1 MTGEFSRRSFLKYT
15 ALTAVA
21 VAGSSLLTGCSG
33 YAPVQHAPG
42 TSNTVLKVVSTLD
55 WVEYDEETNTTLF
68 RLVVTNGRKNALE
81 VTKAN
86 FAVKAD
92 GYLADQNN
100 KLEVTSPD
108 ALSYQVKQGETV
120 TYHVMAKGLNALT
133 DGPVTLT
140 FYPTC
145 SILSSTPTGNWPQR
159 FWNRI
164 SPTPLRPDLPGRK
177 NILVNNGG
185 ISHVLYIFPP
195 RIPEVFGSH
204 RSGCGRCQSAG
215 RL

>member
-68 RLVVTNGRKNALE
+68 RLVVTNGRKNALQL
-81 VTKAN
+81 TKAN

-92 GYLADQNN
+92 GYLADQND

-140 FYPTC
+140 FYP
-145 SILSSTPTGNWPQR
+145 
-159 FWNRI
+159 
-164 SPTPLRPDLPGRK
+164 DL
-177 NILVNNGG
+177 
-185 ISHVLYIFPP
+185 
-195 RIPEVFGSH
+195 
-204 RSGCGRCQSAG
+204 Q
-215 RL
+215 

>member
-140 FYPTC
+140 FYPDLQYPEFNANWELTADVLEPEE
-145 SILSSTPTGNWPQR
+145 SGPSTT
-159 FWNRI
+159 
-164 SPTPLRPDLPGRK
+164 
-177 NILVNNGG
+177 
-185 ISHVLYIFPP
+185 
-195 RIPEVFGSH
+195 
-204 RSGCGRCQSAG
+204 
-215 RL
+215 

>member
-21 VAGSSLLTGCSG
+21 VAGSSLLSGCEYG
-33 YAPVQHAPG
+33 YNPVQHAPG
-42 TSNTVLKVVSTLD
+42 TSNVVLKVRTTLD
-55 WVEYDEETNTTLF
+55 RVEYDEDSNTTLF
-68 RLVVTNGRKNALE
+68 RLVVTNGRVNALE

-86 FAVKAD
+86 FAVMAD

-108 ALSYQVKQGETV
+108 ALSYQVKRGETV

-140 FYPTC
+140 FYPDLQYPEFNANWELAADVLEPE
-145 SILSSTPTGNWPQR
+145 LSDPSTT
-159 FWNRI
+159 
-164 SPTPLRPDLPGRK
+164 
-177 NILVNNGG
+177 
-185 ISHVLYIFPP
+185 
-195 RIPEVFGSH
+195 
-204 RSGCGRCQSAG
+204 
-215 RL
+215 

>member
-42 TSNTVLKVVSTLD
+42 TSNTVLKVVSTLEQ
-55 WVEYDEETNTTLF
+55 VTYDKETKTTSF
-68 RLVVTNGRKNALE
+68 RLVVKNGRKNALE

-92 GYLADQNN
+92 RYLADQNN

-108 ALSYQVKQGETV
+108 ALSHQVKQGETV
-120 TYHVMAKGLNALT
+120 TYHVMAKELNALT

-140 FYPTC
+140 FYPDLQYPEFNANWELAADVLVPEE
-145 SILSSTPTGNWPQR
+145 SGPSTT
-159 FWNRI
+159 
-164 SPTPLRPDLPGRK
+164 
-177 NILVNNGG
+177 
-185 ISHVLYIFPP
+185 
-195 RIPEVFGSH
+195 
-204 RSGCGRCQSAG
+204 
-215 RL
+215 

>member
-42 TSNTVLKVVSTLD
+42 TSNTVLEVVSTLD
-55 WVEYDEETNTTLF
+55 RVEYDEETNTTLF
-68 RLVVTNGRKNALE
+68 RLVVTCGRKNALQL
-81 VTKAN
+81 TKAN

-108 ALSYQVKQGETV
+108 ALSYQVKQGETF
-120 TYHVMAKGLNALT
+120 TYYVKAKGLNPWEN
-133 DGPVTLT
+133 GPVTLT
-140 FYPTC
+140 YY
-145 SILSSTPTGNWPQR
+145 
-159 FWNRI
+159 
-164 SPTPLRPDLPGRK
+164 PDLQYSEFSANWELSADVLAPEGPGT
-177 NILVNNGG
+177 
-185 ISHVLYIFPP
+185 STT
-195 RIPEVFGSH
+195 
-204 RSGCGRCQSAG
+204 
-215 RL
+215 

>member
-55 WVEYDEETNTTLF
+55 WVEYKEDDNTTLF

-86 FAVKAD
+86 FAVKAE

-108 ALSYQVKQGETV
+108 ALSHQVKQGETV

-140 FYPTC
+140 FYPDLQYPEFNANWELAAEVLEPEE
-145 SILSSTPTGNWPQR
+145 SGPSTT
-159 FWNRI
+159 
-164 SPTPLRPDLPGRK
+164 
-177 NILVNNGG
+177 
-185 ISHVLYIFPP
+185 
-195 RIPEVFGSH
+195 
-204 RSGCGRCQSAG
+204 
-215 RL
+215 

>member
-55 WVEYDEETNTTLF
+55 RVEYDEVTNTTLF
-68 RLVVTNGRKNALE
+68 RLVVTNGRVNALE

-92 GYLADQNN
+92 GYLAYQNN

-108 ALSYQVKQGETV
+108 GLSYQVKRGETV

-140 FYPTC
+140 FYPDLQY
-145 SILSSTPTGNWPQR
+145 SEFSANWEL
-159 FWNRI
+159 
-164 SPTPLRPDLPGRK
+164 TADVLEPDLSDP
-177 NILVNNGG
+177 
-185 ISHVLYIFPP
+185 STT
-195 RIPEVFGSH
+195 
-204 RSGCGRCQSAG
+204 
-215 RL
+215 

>member
-86 FAVKAD
+86 FAVKAE
-92 GYLADQNN
+92 GYLAYQND
-100 KLEVTSPD
+100 KLQVIYPD
-108 ALSYQVKQGETV
+108 SLSHQVKQGETV
-120 TYHVMAKGLNALT
+120 TYYVTAKGLNART

-140 FYPTC
+140 FYPDLEYSEFNANWELTADA
-145 SILSSTPTGNWPQR
+145 LKSTT
-159 FWNRI
+159 
-164 SPTPLRPDLPGRK
+164 
-177 NILVNNGG
+177 
-185 ISHVLYIFPP
+185 
-195 RIPEVFGSH
+195 
-204 RSGCGRCQSAG
+204 
-215 RL
+215 

>member
-55 WVEYDEETNTTLF
+55 RVEYKEDENITLF
-68 RLVVTNGRKNALE
+68 RVVVTNGRNNALE

-86 FAVKAD
+86 FAVKAEK
-92 GYLADQNN
+92 YLADQND
-100 KLEVTSPD
+100 KLQVTSPD
-108 ALSYQVKQGETV
+108 ALSYQVKKGETV
-120 TYHVMAKGLNALT
+120 TYNVMAKGLNALT

-140 FYPTC
+140 FYPDLQYSEFNANWELTADVLAPEE
-145 SILSSTPTGNWPQR
+145 SGPSTT
-159 FWNRI
+159 
-164 SPTPLRPDLPGRK
+164 
-177 NILVNNGG
+177 
-185 ISHVLYIFPP
+185 
-195 RIPEVFGSH
+195 
-204 RSGCGRCQSAG
+204 
-215 RL
+215 

>member
-55 WVEYDEETNTTLF
+55 RVEYDEDTNTTLF
-68 RLVVTNGRKNALE
+68 RLVVTNGRVNALD

-86 FAVKAD
+86 FAVKAE
-92 GYLADQNN
+92 GYLADQND
-100 KLEVTSPD
+100 KLQVTSPD
-108 ALSYQVKQGETV
+108 ALSYQVKKGETV
-120 TYHVMAKGLNALT
+120 TYNVMAKGLNALT

-140 FYPTC
+140 FYPDLEY
-145 SILSSTPTGNWPQR
+145 SEFNANWEL
-159 FWNRI
+159 
-164 SPTPLRPDLPGRK
+164 TAEVLKPDLSDP
-177 NILVNNGG
+177 
-185 ISHVLYIFPP
+185 
-195 RIPEVFGSH
+195 
-204 RSGCGRCQSAG
+204 ATT
-215 RL
+215 

>member
-55 WVEYDEETNTTLF
+55 WVKYDEETNTTLF

-86 FAVKAD
+86 FAVKAE
-92 GYLADQNN
+92 GYLAYQND
-100 KLEVTSPD
+100 KLQVIYPD
-108 ALSYQVKQGETV
+108 SLSHQVKQGETF
-120 TYHVMAKGLNALT
+120 TYYVKAKGLNPWEN
-133 DGPVTLT
+133 GPVTLT
-140 FYPTC
+140 YY
-145 SILSSTPTGNWPQR
+145 
-159 FWNRI
+159 
-164 SPTPLRPDLPGRK
+164 PDLQYSEFSA
-177 NILVNNGG
+177 NWELAAD
-185 ISHVLYIFPP
+185 VLEPDLSDP
-195 RIPEVFGSH
+195 
-204 RSGCGRCQSAG
+204 ATT
-215 RL
+215 